1 MSAQIQE
8 KLRKWLAKHPRIEGA
23 VSRFAEHPAMYAAG
37 VVFAVYL
44 YGIIMNSFLTAIA
57 SFTHG
62 TDEPMLSLNPIKCI
76 AAVFTPQSFGVL
88 LFVFIMLTQIG
99 RAHV

>member
-1 MSAQIQE
+1 MSALIQE

-23 VSRFAEHPAMYAAG
+23 VSRFAEYPAMYAAG

-57 SFTHG
+57 KNLARIS
-62 TDEPMLSLNPIKCI
+62 E
-76 AAVFTPQSFGVL
+76 
-88 LFVFIMLTQIG
+88 
-99 RAHV
+99 R